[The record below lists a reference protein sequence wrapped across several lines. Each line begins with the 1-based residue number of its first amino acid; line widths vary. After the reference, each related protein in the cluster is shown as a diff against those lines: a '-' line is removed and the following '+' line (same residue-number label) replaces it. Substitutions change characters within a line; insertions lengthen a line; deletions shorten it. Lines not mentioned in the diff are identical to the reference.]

1 MTILVTIPCLLTGGT
16 EIQTLSLVRALR
28 KAGHDVVV
36 ACYFEYAEPMVAA
49 YRAAG
54 AEVRLLS
61 PDGRRAAGV
70 RATVRHLW
78 RGLRRAVH
86 DVRPDVAHVQYM
98 APGALPIIILRA
110 LGVRRIVA
118 TAHTAGD
125 IYSPRGLKMI
135 RWLNDHVLSAFQCIT
150 ERAERSFFGDSRLFE
165 AGMPLRGHG
174 NHFTIYNNVP
184 AYIARRESPREW
196 DGARG
201 VTIGV
206 VSRLERIKGM
216 DLVVP
221 AFAEVRREHPEVRLL
236 VVGDGSLRGEMDRQA
251 SEAGVADW
259 VTFAGRQPQQRLQ
272 EYYDSIDVLLMPS
285 RSEGFGLTAV
295 EGMSRGCVPVVADVG
310 GLSEVVRDGV
320 EGRLHAAG
328 SAAAL
333 ASVLGGLLAQ
343 PEELRRLSA
352 AALDRAAVFSA
363 SAYASA
369 VAALYASL
377 ETH

>member
-1 MTILVTIPCLLTGGT
+1 MKVLVTIPCLLTGGT

-28 KAGHDVVV
+28 EAGHDVVV
-36 ACYFEYAEPMVAA
+36 ACYFEYAAPMVAA

-78 RGLRRAVH
+78 RGLRRAVR

-98 APGALPIIILRA
+98 APGALPIIILR
-110 LGVRRIVA
+110 LGVWRIVA

-125 IYSPRGLKMI
+125 IYSPRGLKVI

-174 NHFTIYNNVP
+174 NHFTIYNTVP

-221 AFAEVRREHPEVRLL
+221 AFAEVRREHTEVRLL
-236 VVGDGSLRGEMDRQA
+236 VVGDGTLRGEMERQA
-251 SEAGVADW
+251 RDAGVADW
-259 VTFAGRQPQQRLQ
+259 VTFAGRQPQERLQ
-272 EYYDSIDVLLMPS
+272 EYYDAIDVLLMPS

-310 GLSEVVRDGV
+310 GLPEVVRDGV

-328 SAAAL
+328 STAAL
-333 ASVLGGLLAQ
+333 AAVLGGLLAQ

-369 VAALYASL
+369 VASLYASL
-377 ETH
+377 EAR